1 MEENGTSSWAKIGWK
16 SWLIDRINA
25 KTEASEAHVKRI
37 VVVLFALLISTAAFA
52 LDDRSDRNDRDR
64 NANVVDEVM
73 RMWKANVA
81 EDDIIAYVHKADT
94 RFTVTADDVIAM
106 SDAKVPR
113 TVIKAV
119 LDEADYRGD
128 RSRPVERRST
138 VYVSPY
144 PYYGGYYGPAYY
156 DPFYDPFFY
165 GPRFSFGVGVGFGHF
180 RGGFRGGHSRHR

>member
-1 MEENGTSSWAKIGWK
+1 M
-16 SWLIDRINA
+16 
-25 KTEASEAHVKRI
+25 KRI
-37 VVVLFALLISTAAFA
+37 AVVLFALLISTAAFA
-52 LDDRSDRNDRDR
+52 LDDRSDRSNRNDR
-64 NANVVDEVM
+64 NVNIVDEVM
-73 RMWKANVA
+73 RMWKSNVA

-94 RFTVTADDVIAM
+94 HFTVSADDVIAM

-138 VYVSPY
+138 VYVAPS
-144 PYYGGYYGPAYY
+144 YYGGYYGYGPGYYGPGYY
-156 DPFYDPFFY
+156 DPFYYDPFFY

-180 RGGFRGGHSRHR
+180 RGGHFRHR

>member
-1 MEENGTSSWAKIGWK
+1 MEENGTPKQAKIEPK
-16 SWLIDRINA
+16 SWLSDRI
-25 KTEASEAHVKRI
+25 KRVIEASEAHVKRI

-52 LDDRSDRNDRDR
+52 LDDRSDRNDR
-64 NANVVDEVM
+64 NANIVDEVM

-81 EDDIIAYVHKADT
+81 EEDIIAYVHKADT
-94 RFTVTADDVIAM
+94 RFTVTADDVIAL

-138 VYVSPY
+138 VYVAP
-144 PYYGGYYGPAYY
+144 PYYGGYYGYGPAYY
-156 DPFYDPFFY
+156 DPFYYDPFFY

-180 RGGFRGGHSRHR
+180 RGGFRGGHFRHR

>member
-1 MEENGTSSWAKIGWK
+1 MAANRVEKLAHRSHQ
-16 SWLIDRINA
+16 R

-37 VVVLFALLISTAAFA
+37 VVVLFALLISTAACA

-81 EDDIIAYVHKADT
+81 EDDIIAYVHKADI

-113 TVIKAV
+113 TVIK
-119 LDEADYRGD
+119 DEADYRGD

-138 VYVSPY
+138 VYASPY
-144 PYYGGYYGPAYY
+144 PYYSGWYGPAYY
-156 DPFYDPFFY
+156 DPFYYDPFFY

-180 RGGFRGGHSRHR
+180 RGGFRGGHFRHR